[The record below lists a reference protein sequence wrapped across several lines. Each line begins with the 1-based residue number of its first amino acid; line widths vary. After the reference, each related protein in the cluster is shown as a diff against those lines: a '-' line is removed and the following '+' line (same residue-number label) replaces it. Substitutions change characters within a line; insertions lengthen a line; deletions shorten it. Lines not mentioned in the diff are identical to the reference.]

1 MKWGEV
7 EVVFLDWFSTYV
19 SYSCVFFLCMTS
31 LTILMYHW
39 NLVEYFKTLKNG
51 QKLDLK
57 VSQKWRF
64 HFLNLCHIILTNA
77 HFCPSPLTLGQLWGI
92 FLETCNS
99 LSLAEVINK
108 IMRFNFGWGVLRWL
122 GLFDQK
128 LAFQIKSPNVCFMRI
143 QLIKSNICL
152 GFNLKS

>member
-128 LAFQIKSPNVCFMRI
+128 LAFQIKSPNVCF
-143 QLIKSNICL
+143 
-152 GFNLKS
+152 